1 MLFRSERKVNLFQ
14 NRCTGVIL
22 QGNGYGDIT
31 QSQVGEKRNRGR
43 RLDHTVTSTQH
54 RGPAGRD
61 TAFLTGIAN
70 KSHLRAAGEV
80 ATQFPLCEPSAVH
93 LPGEGRREVTPLPPL
108 PELLTSVHI
117 SGGQGASKS
126 VPGRHLRTV
135 MPACPPCCCQVPLGR
150 SLPSRA
156 ASCICTDPGKR
167 AGPRFPGKHT

>member
-1 MLFRSERKVNLFQ
+1 MYWSYF
-14 NRCTGVIL
+14 TGQWIWRHHPKSSGGKEEPRVEAGPHCDL
-22 QGNGYGDIT
+22 HTAPRPRWAGHFSRDRD
-31 QSQVGEKRNRGR
+31 RNRQQVPPEGSR
-43 RLDHTVTSTQH
+43 
-54 RGPAGRD
+54 
-61 TAFLTGIAN
+61 
-70 KSHLRAAGEV
+70 EV
-80 ATQFPLCEPSAVH
+80 ITQFPLCDPSAVH

-108 PELLTSVHI
+108 PELLTSFHI

-135 MPACPPCCCQVPLGR
+135 MPPCPPCCCQVPLGR